1 VLVEPHKNAIVLD
14 AGGFFDWIVSNMKTK
29 IFAAL
34 VGIAIVTAGCVKT
47 VSDTHTAAVSFG
59 KDNVEQHF
67 QRSLDQAYQAAV
79 TVVNHNGAVVTEYIP
94 HDTTNVVRSLK
105 GEVDQCAVWVRVE
118 ALDPQITSVI
128 VQTRTKWGNKD
139 LNLASQLLTEIALQL
154 AR

>member
-1 VLVEPHKNAIVLD
+1 MDCIQYEDKNFC
-14 AGGFFDWIVSNMKTK
+14 G
-29 IFAAL
+29 
-34 VGIAIVTAGCVKT
+34 VGRNCHCHRRLRQT

-118 ALDPQITSVI
+118 ALDPQITLGHRANPYEMG
-128 VQTRTKWGNKD
+128 QQGP
-139 LNLASQLLTEIALQL
+139 
-154 AR
+154 